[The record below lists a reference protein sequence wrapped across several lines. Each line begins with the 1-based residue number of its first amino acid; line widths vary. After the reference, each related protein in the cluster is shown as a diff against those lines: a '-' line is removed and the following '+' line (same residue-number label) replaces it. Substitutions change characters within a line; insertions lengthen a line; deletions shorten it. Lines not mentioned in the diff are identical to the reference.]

1 MFKVLFKTSCAEDV
15 QYVREVIMSRHT
27 PNGDTIIVSCDLV
40 QADIVINV
48 PKVKKR
54 AALIFDHSGSVH
66 RLGFPDD
73 IEYDELP
80 GKSDGLEESSSVRDQ
95 ERREKKPKECTS
107 CHYMKPAGVYVCPK
121 CGFKPLAGEDVD
133 VDTSRNIKKMGK
145 SEKVY
150 TTKDKQSFYSQL
162 KYYQNIRAAEGKP
175 VSDGWVSNTFRDKF
189 GEWPRS
195 LHATPQE
202 ITPEVSNFITH
213 KRIQWVKRKQKTEAL
228 MPQRIADLKQQLN
241 KNAQQGELL

>member
-1 MFKVLFKTSCAEDV
+1 MICK
-15 QYVREVIMSRHT
+15 
-27 PNGDTIIVSCDLV
+27 
-40 QADIVINV
+40 IVILLHIL
-48 PKVKKR
+48 KR
-54 AALIFDHSGSVH
+54 RSGTIY
-66 RLGFPDD
+66 LTDT
-73 IEYDELP
+73 
-80 GKSDGLEESSSVRDQ
+80 GLFIA
-95 ERREKKPKECTS
+95 RRIS
-107 CHYMKPAGVYVCPK
+107 
-121 CGFKPLAGEDVD
+121 
-133 VDTSRNIKKMGK
+133 K